1 MNHTGLLNAP
11 PVSVCNDVRPI
22 KLRENDIVM
31 EWLEKHPT
39 VGDIIASLSDVT
51 GARGTQSSFLCA
63 LNSPLSSLSHSLP
76 PPPLPSFPTHPHPAI
91 PSPCPF
97 VPFAFSPPHFFLHSL
112 DNTAAAYLSLS
123 LSLSLYLS
131 PSSFSHS
138 LSPKSLSGRRR
149 KRRGE
154 VL

>member
-1 MNHTGLLNAP
+1 MNHTGLLKAP
-11 PVSVCNDVRPI
+11 PMSACNDVRPI

-51 GARGTQSSFLCA
+51 GARGTRSSFLCA

-76 PPPLPSFPTHPHPAI
+76 PSPSFPTHPHPAI

-97 VPFAFSPPHFFLHSL
+97 VPFAFSPPHFSSTHWTIQQQLI
-112 DNTAAAYLSLS
+112 SLS
-123 LSLSLYLS
+123 LSLCLSLL
-131 PSSFSHS
+131 PP
-138 LSPKSLSGRRR
+138 LI
-149 KRRGE
+149 
-154 VL
+154 